1 MGIKKAPIL
10 AKIKDAKQVI
20 TLAEKDVEKVL
31 LDVRVAPRAEKTTIT
46 KAVQDAFVKLRAA
59 KTSLIELEK
68 LVKAV
73 IED

>member
-1 MGIKKAPIL
+1 MAIKKAPIL

-31 LDVRVAPRAEKTTIT
+31 REVRVAPRAEKTTIT
-46 KAVQDAFVKLRAA
+46 KAVHEAFVKLRAA
-59 KTSLIELEK
+59 KSSLIELEK

>member
-68 LVKAV
+68 LVKA
-73 IED
+73 ISED